1 MTDTKPTQPT
11 TLRLIVP
18 DDDTGLGA
26 DFFSGSASRTFR
38 GTGGEGVEGA
48 ESTASDTDSALE
60 QSHNVPFGSFL
71 ERKILKHQDISIEK
85 VKTELARVEAEVD
98 TVLEA
103 VKTKAALGFQLK
115 EVQVGVVI
123 SAQGSIGVA
132 TAGIQASLT
141 LVYSQ
146 PNTGA

>member
-1 MTDTKPTQPT
+1 VTESNATQPT

-18 DDDTGLGA
+18 DDETLGA
-26 DFFSGSASRTFR
+26 DSFFSEPATRFGK
-38 GTGGEGVEGA
+38 EGA
-48 ESTASDTDSALE
+48 IDTAPDTKLAPD
-60 QSHNVPFGSFL
+60 QSHYERFGSFL
-71 ERKILKHQDISIEK
+71 GRGILKHQDIPIDK
-85 VKTELARVEAEVD
+85 IKTELARVDDEVD
-98 TVLEA
+98 SVIEA
-103 VKTKAALGFQLK
+103 VRTKAAAGFQLK

-146 PNTGA
+146 P